1 MILAIALIAIKC
13 YEKRSLVMGNLIAF
27 LSVVEIGSMIMT
39 LVYTFQG
46 SLDLLGQALVF
57 VLILSKV
64 LLNVIFIIY
73 FLKVIA
79 SE

>member
-1 MILAIALIAIKC
+1 
-13 YEKRSLVMGNLIAF
+13 MGNFIAF

-46 SLDLLGQALVF
+46 SLDLLAQALVF

-64 LLNVIFIIY
+64 LLNIIFIIY

-79 SE
+79 S